1 MRDANTTGWL
11 QPLLAILGLQIT
23 AAYLTRVIPTIA
35 PALAADLN
43 WPETLIGYLAGLTQL
58 GSIGF
63 LLGGAPLIKK
73 LGPIR
78 VLQLGIVAGGAGLL
92 IILVP
97 HWSFAA
103 LAGIVLGL
111 GYGTSV
117 PAGNDVLHRTAPPQ
131 HRSLIFSIKQAGVP
145 LAGVIA
151 GLALP
156 ALTQAFGWR
165 STLLFSG
172 VLVAL
177 TVIAVQ
183 PARRTIDATRD
194 PLHPAGLRAI
204 LSPANLM
211 RPVIT
216 LRETPALTRLSSVGT
231 CFAIAQ
237 GSWLAFLVTYAVSAL
252 GLSLGAAGLLYAVM
266 QGTGI
271 GGRMFLGFIADRLG
285 SATLTLGLVAMAS
298 SATSLTLVFADAS
311 WPFWLLLVIVGT
323 AGVTVTSWNGV
334 QLAEI
339 ARLAPRARVAEALA
353 GSTIVIFVGYVVGP
367 AFFAFLV
374 GVTHSYQA
382 GFLFVTLMTL
392 IALWPLAGL
401 RQKT

>member
-35 PALAADLN
+35 PVLAADLN
-43 WPETLIGYLAGLTQL
+43 WPETVIGYLAGLTTL

-78 VLQLGIVAGGAGLL
+78 VLQLGVVAAGAGLL
-92 IILVP
+92 VILIP

-103 LAGIVLGL
+103 AAAVVLGL
-111 GYGTSV
+111 GYGPSV

-145 LAGVIA
+145 LAGVMA
-151 GLALP
+151 GLTLP
-156 ALTQAFGWR
+156 ALTEAFGWR
-165 STLLFSG
+165 SAIVFSAAI
-172 VLVAL
+172 VAV

-183 PARRTIDATRD
+183 PARRAIDASRD
-194 PLHPAGLRAI
+194 PLYPAGLRAI
-204 LSPANLM
+204 LSPTNLM
-211 RPVIT
+211 RPLST
-216 LRETPALTRLSSVGT
+216 LRESDALIRLSWVGT
-231 CFAIAQ
+231 CFAVAQ
-237 GSWLAFLVTYAVSAL
+237 GSWFAFLVTYAVSAL
-252 GLSLGAAGLLYAVM
+252 GLSLGAAGLMFAAM
-266 QGTGI
+266 QATGI
-271 GGRMFLGFIADRLG
+271 GGRMLLGFVSDRLG
-285 SATLTLGLVAMAS
+285 SATLTLGIVAFAS
-298 SATSLTLVFADAS
+298 SATSLALVFADAT
-311 WPFWLLLVIVGT
+311 WPFWLLIAIAGVG
-323 AGVTVTSWNGV
+323 GVTVSSWNGV

-374 GVTHSYQA
+374 GVTQSYQY
-382 GFLFVTLMTL
+382 GFLFVTLTTL
-392 IALWPLAGL
+392 VAVWPLRGL
-401 RQKT
+401 RPKK